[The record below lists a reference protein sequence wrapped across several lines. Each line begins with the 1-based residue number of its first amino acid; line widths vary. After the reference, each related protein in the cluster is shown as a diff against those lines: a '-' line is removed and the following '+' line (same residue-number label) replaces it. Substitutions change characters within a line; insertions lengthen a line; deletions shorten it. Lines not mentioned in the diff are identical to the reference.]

1 MLKSLKLKLSSLLT
15 GSNIGGT
22 SYDYHRFLELNSIAK
37 GIQAADM
44 MLKAAEIR
52 LVSARPSCPGKYQ
65 ILITGEVSAVESAL
79 RTGVESAKAN
89 VVDRLLIPRVHPQV
103 IEAISMSAMPSSLKA
118 LGILEFFSVTGAI
131 IAADAAAKAASVSLI
146 EIRLGT
152 GIGGKSFVTFTGDVG
167 AVEESVEAGAK
178 TAETNG
184 TLVEKVVIAHPDR
197 ELYRSL
203 L

>member
-1 MLKSLKLKLSSLLT
+1 MIT
-15 GSNIGGT
+15 IG
-22 SYDYHRFLELNSIAK
+22 FLELNSIAK
-37 GIQAADM
+37 GILAADM
-44 MLKAAEIR
+44 MLKAAEIK

-79 RTGVESAKAN
+79 RIGEESAKTN
-89 VVDRLLIPRVHPQV
+89 VVDRLLIPRVNPQV
-103 IEAISMSAMPSSLKA
+103 IEAINMSSMPSSLKA
-118 LGILEFFSVTGAI
+118 LDILEFFSVTGAI
-131 IAADAAAKAASVSLI
+131 IAADAAAKAANVSLI

-178 TAETNG
+178 TAENSG
-184 TLVEKVVIAHPDR
+184 ALLEKVVIAHPDK

>member
-1 MLKSLKLKLSSLLT
+1 MIT
-15 GSNIGGT
+15 IG
-22 SYDYHRFLELNSIAK
+22 FLELNSIAK
-37 GIQAADM
+37 GILAADM
-44 MLKAAEIR
+44 MLKAAEIK

-79 RTGVESAKAN
+79 RIGEESAKTN
-89 VVDRLLIPRVHPQV
+89 VVDRLLIPRVNPQV
-103 IEAISMSAMPSSLKA
+103 IEAINMSSMPSRLKA

-131 IAADAAAKAASVSLI
+131 IAADAAAKAANVSLI

-178 TAETNG
+178 TAENSG
-184 TLVEKVVIAHPDR
+184 ALLEKVVIAHPDK

>member
-1 MLKSLKLKLSSLLT
+1 MIT
-15 GSNIGGT
+15 IG
-22 SYDYHRFLELNSIAK
+22 FLEINSIAK
-37 GIQAADM
+37 GILAADM
-44 MLKAAEIR
+44 MLKAAEIK

-65 ILITGEVSAVESAL
+65 ILISGEVSAVESAL
-79 RTGVESAKAN
+79 GVGEETARAN
-89 VVDRLLIPRVHPQV
+89 VVDKLLIPRVSPQV
-103 IEAISMSAMPSSLKA
+103 IDAIHMSSMPSQLKA

-131 IAADAAAKAASVSLI
+131 VAADAAAKAANISLI

-178 TAETNG
+178 TALESG
-184 TLVEKVVIAHPDR
+184 ALVEKVVIAHPDK

>member
-1 MLKSLKLKLSSLLT
+1 MIT
-15 GSNIGGT
+15 IG
-22 SYDYHRFLELNSIAK
+22 FLELNSIAK
-37 GIQAADM
+37 GILAADM
-44 MLKAAEIR
+44 MLKAAEIK

-79 RTGVESAKAN
+79 RIGEESAKTN
-89 VVDRLLIPRVHPQV
+89 VVDRLLIPRVNPQV
-103 IEAISMSAMPSSLKA
+103 IEAINMSSMPSSLKA
-118 LGILEFFSVTGAI
+118 LGILEFLSVTGAI
-131 IAADAAAKAASVSLI
+131 IAADAAAKAANVSLI

-178 TAETNG
+178 TAENSG
-184 TLVEKVVIAHPDR
+184 ALLEKVVIAHPDK

>member
-1 MLKSLKLKLSSLLT
+1 MIT
-15 GSNIGGT
+15 IG
-22 SYDYHRFLELNSIAK
+22 FLELNSIAK
-37 GIQAADM
+37 GILAADM

-79 RTGVESAKAN
+79 RTGEESAKAN

-167 AVEESVEAGAK
+167 AV
-178 TAETNG
+178 
-184 TLVEKVVIAHPDR
+184 
-197 ELYRSL
+197 
-203 L
+203 

>member
-1 MLKSLKLKLSSLLT
+1 MIT
-15 GSNIGGT
+15 IG
-22 SYDYHRFLELNSIAK
+22 FLELNSIAK
-37 GIQAADM
+37 GILAADM

-65 ILITGEVSAVESAL
+65 ILITGEVSAVEASL
-79 RTGVESAKAN
+79 NMGVETAKAN

-103 IEAISMSAMPSSLKA
+103 IDAINMASMPDSLKA

-131 IAADAAAKAASVSLI
+131 IAADAAAKAANISLM

-167 AVEESVEAGAK
+167 AVEESVEAGAR
-178 TAETNG
+178 TAEDSG
-184 TLVEKVVIAHPDR
+184 ALVEKVVIAHPDR

>member
-1 MLKSLKLKLSSLLT
+1 MIT
-15 GSNIGGT
+15 IG
-22 SYDYHRFLELNSIAK
+22 FLELNSIAK
-37 GIQAADM
+37 GILAADM
-44 MLKAAEIR
+44 MLKAAEIK

-65 ILITGEVSAVESAL
+65 ILISGEVSAVEASLA
-79 RTGVESAKAN
+79 TGEESAKAN
-89 VVDRLLIPRVHPQV
+89 VVDKLLIPRIHPQV
-103 IEAISMSAMPSSLKA
+103 IEAINMSSMPSELKA

-167 AVEESVEAGAK
+167 SVEESVEAGAK
-178 TAETNG
+178 TAESSG
-184 TLVEKVVIAHPDR
+184 ALLEKVVIAHPDK

>member
-1 MLKSLKLKLSSLLT
+1 MIT
-15 GSNIGGT
+15 IG
-22 SYDYHRFLELNSIAK
+22 FLELNSIAK
-37 GIQAADM
+37 GILAADM
-44 MLKAAEIR
+44 MLKAAEIK

-79 RTGVESAKAN
+79 RIGEESAKTN
-89 VVDRLLIPRVHPQV
+89 VVDRLLIPRVNPQV
-103 IEAISMSAMPSSLKA
+103 IEAINMSSMPSSLKA

-131 IAADAAAKAASVSLI
+131 IAADAAKAANVSLI

-178 TAETNG
+178 TAENSG
-184 TLVEKVVIAHPDR
+184 ALLEKVVIAHPDK